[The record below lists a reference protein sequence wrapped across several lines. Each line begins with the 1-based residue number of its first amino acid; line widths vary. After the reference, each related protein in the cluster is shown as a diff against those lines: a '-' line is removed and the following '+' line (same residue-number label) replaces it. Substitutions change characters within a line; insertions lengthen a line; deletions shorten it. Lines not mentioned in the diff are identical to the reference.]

1 METDLLVSLVGR
13 NARLAHAV
21 QKKCTSSRDFF
32 LKMYYDYP
40 HHCHNHIA
48 KIIFKKYYNHFF

>member
-1 METDLLVSLVGR
+1 MLNAKTKAYHNKPMETDLLVSLGGR

-32 LKMYYDYP
+32 LE
-40 HHCHNHIA
+40 NVL
-48 KIIFKKYYNHFF
+48 